1 MTDLEQLLAWIK
13 RVNIPYQVYH
23 DNITGETCV
32 DIGQWYNYNTSSSAV
47 VIAQSIEDQSKVD
60 GYRSFYHEFVFDPE
74 GKLLRSGSW
83 E

>member
-1 MTDLEQLLAWIK
+1 MTELHELIEWIK

-23 DNITGETCV
+23 DNITGEICV
-32 DIGQWYNYNTSSSAV
+32 EIGQWYNCNTSSSAV

-60 GYRSFYHEFVFDPE
+60 GYSSFYHTFVFNND
-74 GKLLRSGSW
+74 GRLLKSGSW